1 MTDKAVKVVG
11 LAEPFLF
18 RFAERLPRTEEQ
30 PVRYDTTRQISQVL
44 IDGLWV
50 DATKASVDFCAG
62 TRITATQ
69 QETTDDA

>member
-1 MTDKAVKVVG
+1 MTDKAIKVAGPPV
-11 LAEPFLF
+11 PFLF
-18 RFAERLPRTEEQ
+18 RFAERLPRTEGQ

-44 IDGLWV
+44 MDGLWV
-50 DATKASVDFCAG
+50 DATKASADFCGG